1 MDKSFIS
8 IGQMARINDVT
19 VPTLRLYDEMGL
31 LKPRYVDEESGYRY
45 YDIQQNARLD
55 MIAYMK
61 ELGMSLKE
69 ISDILQS
76 EDITLIEELL
86 AQKNEQIHNQIRALK
101 IRHDA
106 VERAIECLERYRK
119 SPNTGIVALEYIDRR
134 YIHGIKCIE
143 NFYEHDISSYEN
155 VLVELRKTL
164 QEKKI
169 PQIHTYSVG
178 TSISKNNIEK
188 GRFIADEV
196 FIFIDRHFKDLG
208 IDVDVVE
215 SGMYACIYLDDYDHE
230 LEYAEKLFDY
240 CHSHNYIISGDY
252 ICEVLTEFNVFDD
265 KQRSMFLRLQV
276 PVSFPSKKSL
286 TLILDE
292 GL

>member
-86 AQKNEQIHNQIRALK
+86 VQKNEQIHNQIRALK

-106 VERAIECLERYRK
+106 VERAIGCLERYRK

-169 PQIHTYSVG
+169 PQIHTYNVG

-230 LEYAEKLFDY
+230 LEYAEKLLDY

-276 PVSFPSKKSL
+276 PVSFPSKKV
-286 TLILDE
+286 
-292 GL
+292 